1 MVKPSIFPRR
11 GYANSHEEALALCES
26 AGNRALFLPEI
37 AQARIAGDLPWN
49 NYYGSRSLRV
59 TGTSKGGSKV
69 VLYVHTDHPLA
80 TSEGVRRAKRRG
92 FVNGAAR
99 FPQESFLQLLEH
111 DGEKADDGTY
121 RVKAVL
127 HQRLRES
134 PSDFISIDDALA
146 HPQTIPFL
154 GSEDVAK
161 QYLGAFRS
169 AYRENKIGIWHI
181 DDFNEDSPLARPL
194 FVGDNDVYGGGLDGD
209 YGFGYDGRV
218 VGVRAIASTAPK
230 KILR

>member
-80 TSEGVRRAKRRG
+80 TSEGVRRAKRQG
-92 FVNGAAR
+92 LVDGAAR
-99 FPQESFLQLLEH
+99 FSQTVFLQLLER

-121 RVKAVL
+121 CVKAVP
-127 HQRLRES
+127 HGRLTES
-134 PSDFISIDDALA
+134 PSGIISIDDALD
-146 HPQTIPFL
+146 HPQTVPFL
-154 GSEDVAK
+154 GSEDLAK
-161 QYLGAFRS
+161 QYFAALRR
-169 AYRENKIGIWHI
+169 AYNTDKIGIWHSN
-181 DDFNEDSPLARPL
+181 DLHKDGPLARPL
-194 FVGDNDVYGGGLDGD
+194 FVGCNYYYGLFGGNDSVFNG
-209 YGFGYDGRV
+209 GRV
-218 VGVRAIASTAPK
+218 VGVRASDSE
-230 KILR
+230 